1 MDLPIPCPIDAGWE
15 LVRRVALPREGAD
28 GLPLGGFSAAA
39 YLPESDRLWLLSDA
53 PQGHLVPWGGLARV
67 LRNPR
72 AKLNPG
78 PRLLL
83 KDNAG
88 RLLPPHFDGE
98 GLVLDQDRAWIVSE
112 GRRTATRSAGLLR
125 FSLQTGRQQESLPL
139 PSSWVASPG
148 KGLAA
153 NKGPESLTMLGSADL
168 LMAAEK
174 PLLQSDKNAPIPLAR
189 SIAGAPPQPVGSLD
203 LSSAAPADGL
213 TDLLAL
219 PRQRRLFALV
229 RGYKPPMAW
238 SAHLLLFP
246 LETTPL
252 PLQPLIGWDLL
263 GVGLPADNWEALA
276 LGPRLG
282 DGRST
287 VVLVSDDNFNP
298 LQSSWVVVLAP
309 RRTSACPS

>member
-153 NKGPESLTMLGSADL
+153 NKGPESLTMLGSGDL
-168 LMAAEK
+168 LMAAENRCCRAMRTRQFLWHEASLE
-174 PLLQSDKNAPIPLAR
+174 PPHNRWDR
-189 SIAGAPPQPVGSLD
+189 SISVR
-203 LSSAAPADGL
+203 
-213 TDLLAL
+213 L
-219 PRQRRLFALV
+219 PRLMGSPICWRCHASGVSSPWCGATNRPWH
-229 RGYKPPMAW
+229 G
-238 SAHLLLFP
+238 LLTCCCFP
-246 LETTPL
+246 
-252 PLQPLIGWDLL
+252 
-263 GVGLPADNWEALA
+263 
-276 LGPRLG
+276 
-282 DGRST
+282 
-287 VVLVSDDNFNP
+287 
-298 LQSSWVVVLAP
+298 
-309 RRTSACPS
+309 